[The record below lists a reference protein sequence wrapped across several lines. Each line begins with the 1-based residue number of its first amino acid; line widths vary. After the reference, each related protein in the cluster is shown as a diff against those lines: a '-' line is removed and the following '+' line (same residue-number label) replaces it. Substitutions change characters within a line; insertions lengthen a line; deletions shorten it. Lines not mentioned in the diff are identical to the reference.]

1 MPNWCNNEL
10 IITGDKA
17 ELICFRAFA
26 RGSGVQWDQED
37 RYDVDSGG
45 NPVKHIK
52 QDLDFSRFICPTQK
66 ELDKPYGSG
75 EAYGYHW
82 CVDTWGTKWNACD
95 ICVFPS
101 EDQTGE
107 DEIEDE
113 LIYSFTTAWSPI
125 SQKLFDQMQEMF
137 PKLEFSY
144 RFYEEGCCFVGESND
159 DGVVEGF
166 TAPDS
171 DEMRRVIEI
180 YKHNACEEDKI
191 GDEDDLFQD
200 IYTDFFDAWACNE
213 NLYFAGGHFYWK
225 PFSDEEIVLK
235 EGKH

>member
-10 IITGDKA
+10 IINGDKTDL
-17 ELICFRAFA
+17 ECFRAFA
-26 RGSGVQWDQED
+26 KGNGIVWDGED
-37 RYDVDSGG
+37 ELENAEGEKVRYDYE
-45 NPVKHIK
+45 
-52 QDLDFSRFICPTQK
+52 LDFSKFVRPTKK

-82 CVDTWGTKWNACD
+82 CVENWGTKWNSSD
-95 ICVFPS
+95 VEVYPS
-101 EDQTGE
+101 NNQTGE

-113 LIYSFTTAWSPI
+113 LIYGFCTAWSPM
-125 SQKLFDQMQEMF
+125 SQQLFDAMQEAF

-144 RFYEEGCCFVGESND
+144 RFYEEGCCFVGKSE
-159 DGVVEGF
+159 DGIINGW

-171 DEMRRVIEI
+171 DEMRRVVEI

-191 GDEDDLFQD
+191 GDEDDLLSD
-200 IYTDFFDAWACNE
+200 IYCDFFDAWACDE

-225 PFSDEEIVLK
+225 PFNDEEIVLK
-235 EGKH
+235 EGNH